1 MCVFTS
7 ICDLVEKGIKKGLM
21 KKLDKTLLQ
30 KTKTPAEEEEEEE
43 EEEFSW

>member
-1 MCVFTS
+1 LKKVY
-7 ICDLVEKGIKKGLM
+7 KKGLM

-43 EEEFSW
+43 EEFSW